1 MKPIF
6 SILDTLIEAWI
17 EARKAYASR
26 YVNHRCGS

>member
-26 YVNHRCGS
+26 YVHHRCGS

>member
-17 EARKAYASR
+17 EARKAYARR
-26 YVNHRCGS
+26 YVNHRFGS